1 MDREYLRSRSWQ
13 LLTCPCD
20 SQLNRLEFFIEVG
33 EQLDSALR
41 RHPWLTERGSCRS
54 EGEESA
60 QPREPLVT
68 LYYPCGSHSRGLS
81 LTDVETLARATGAIE
96 EPRPGLPTPA
106 SPASDLA
113 SAHCVLARR
122 RAFPCCTGIGSA
134 QNRTV
139 RQRERGSTHSAAQR
153 GASPLGNEGVSTY
166 AKGGVRR
173 ISVS

>member
-1 MDREYLRSRSWQ
+1 MDREYVRSRSWQ

-41 RHPWLTERGSCRS
+41 QHPWLTERGSCRS

-96 EPRPGLPTPA
+96 EPRPGLPTPQA
-106 SPASDLA
+106 LHPTSPPHTVSWLA
-113 SAHCVLARR
+113 TGPF
-122 RAFPCCTGIGSA
+122 RAAP
-134 QNRTV
+134 
-139 RQRERGSTHSAAQR
+139 E
-153 GASPLGNEGVSTY
+153 
-166 AKGGVRR
+166 
-173 ISVS
+173 